1 MRILIISSLVLLSA
15 CSSTEVRT
23 KFTDKNM
30 RLMVDPDKVDEAQHV
45 RIQTAL
51 VKADRWTVID
61 RKDGFSAIKKEQDRE
76 HRNDSD
82 RFSDQEKWAQWG
94 QLYGVGAILVP
105 HVDCYLKQSLFTPRL
120 SKHCVQFLR
129 LVDANT
135 AEVILAVEGES
146 SSVESDTPDWYEVVE
161 KLGEEYPRQFTE
173 NKISE
178 RLRRYKKES
187 EKRAIAQKQHTEK
200 VVKEIDH

>member
-1 MRILIISSLVLLSA
+1 MRLIAISALVVLSA

-45 RIQTAL
+45 RLQTAL
-51 VKADRWTVID
+51 VKTDRWTVID

-105 HVDCYLKQSLFTPRL
+105 HVDCYLKQNLFSPRL

-135 AEVILAVEGES
+135 AEVILAVEGSS
-146 SSVESDTPDWYEVVE
+146 SSVESDTPDWYETVE
-161 KLGEEYPRQFTE
+161 KLGEEYPTQFTE
-173 NKISE
+173 EKISE
-178 RLRRYKKES
+178 RLIRYKKQS
-187 EKRAIAQKQHTEK
+187 EARAIAQKPNTEK
-200 VVKEIDH
+200 VIKEITH

>member
-1 MRILIISSLVLLSA
+1 
-15 CSSTEVRT
+15 
-23 KFTDKNM
+23 
-30 RLMVDPDKVDEAQHV
+30 MVDPDKVDEAQHV
-45 RIQTAL
+45 RLQTAL
-51 VKADRWTVID
+51 VKTDRWTVID

-105 HVDCYLKQSLFTPRL
+105 HVDCYLKQNLFSPRL

-135 AEVILAVEGES
+135 AEVILAVEGSS
-146 SSVESDTPDWYEVVE
+146 SSVESDTPDWYETVE
-161 KLGEEYPRQFTE
+161 KLGEEYPTQFTE
-173 NKISE
+173 EKISE
-178 RLRRYKKES
+178 RLIRYKKQS
-187 EKRAIAQKQHTEK
+187 EARAIAQKPNTEK
-200 VVKEIDH
+200 VIKEITH